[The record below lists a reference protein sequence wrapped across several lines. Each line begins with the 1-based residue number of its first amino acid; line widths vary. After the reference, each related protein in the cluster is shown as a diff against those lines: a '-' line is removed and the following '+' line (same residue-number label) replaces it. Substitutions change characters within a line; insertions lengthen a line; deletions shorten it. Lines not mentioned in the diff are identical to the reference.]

1 MKPGKPLAFGVLN
14 QNGKLVPLVGLPGNP
29 VSALVAFEQFCRPA
43 IRLMLGHEFIP
54 RATIKAILDE
64 EIDNQDGR
72 RIYARAFVYKKQD
85 VYHVS
90 LSGVQSSNI
99 LSTMAKA
106 NGLAICPENKTGI
119 KAGETVTVMMLY
131 WPPEVF

>member
-1 MKPGKPLAFGVLN
+1 M
-14 QNGKLVPLVGLPGNP
+14 
-29 VSALVAFEQFCRPA
+29 
-43 IRLMLGHEFIP
+43 
-54 RATIKAILDE
+54 
-64 EIDNQDGR
+64 
-72 RIYARAFVYKKQD
+72 
-85 VYHVS
+85 S